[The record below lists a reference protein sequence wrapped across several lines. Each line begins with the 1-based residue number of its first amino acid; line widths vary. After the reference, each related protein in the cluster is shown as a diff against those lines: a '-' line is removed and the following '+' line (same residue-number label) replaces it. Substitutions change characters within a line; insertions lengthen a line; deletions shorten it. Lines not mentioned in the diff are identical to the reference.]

1 MATWTTTFSAKSEYT
16 LTLTLT
22 EKSYNIATNKST
34 VEYTLTMAC
43 SGYVGFSDYRVQA
56 SLTVGGVQKLNY
68 NAVRAFNVPV
78 KASYSEVLSTGT
90 IDITHANDGTG
101 SCVGAAYVL
110 VAGGGDGI
118 SPGRAPSSGNLGGT
132 LTLTTIPRAS
142 TATVPSAY
150 TIGAAGSAIS
160 IATASSAFTHRLTF
174 STGTQ
179 SQTVNIAAG
188 TTSYTWTP
196 AAATWG
202 PQFPTQTSRSVT
214 VLLETL
220 SGGSVIGSNTYTT
233 TLSIP
238 ASWKPTVSASL
249 SQYSTNSFM
258 TGKAFYVAGYS
269 AIRAAITGALGDS
282 YTTIKSYTISGA
294 WSKTVTTTA
303 SSTTQTSGV
312 IASSGTKTTT
322 ITITDARG
330 RTGTWSGNV
339 SFLSYA
345 VPAITTLTYARG
357 TYSGGVWTSSA
368 SGTAL
373 RIQFK
378 ATCSL
383 SGNGNNMDWT
393 IGAPVSASG
402 TSLASGTQIEQFK
415 TGIGTTT
422 RYTVTV
428 TVEDDIGNTVS
439 RSITVPTVEIPFTI
453 DPALPGIGVGAI
465 PQTARTLE
473 LANNWTINPGAGV
486 FATYTNDVLADAL
499 TVPAGNVKFFRGS
512 GTTYTGSIPSGGS
525 YGYGGFIVIVRSS
538 GVRLVVGV
546 PLTPSGGIILNYHNG
561 TSWAGW
567 ERSGCAGDS
576 LGTTSSYVKY
586 SNGLMIQWGQYTVTG
601 STTAQ
606 GYTYFKAIPEQTLPQ
621 TFVNQYFT
629 VTGSSRYSTG
639 ASMPIGCYPTA
650 NNKYAG
656 YLYDTVARSSVSWT
670 VRWQA
675 IGRWK

>member
-1 MATWTTTFSAKSEYT
+1 MAKTETWTTPFSAKSEYT

-78 KASYSEVLSTGT
+78 KANHSEVLATGT
-90 IDITHANDGTG
+90 IDITHALDGTG

-110 VAGGGDGI
+110 VASGGDGI

-132 LTLTTIPRAS
+132 LPLTTIPRAS

-160 IATASSAFTHRLTF
+160 IATASSAFTHRLKF

-220 SGGSVIGSNTYTT
+220 SGGTVIGSNTYTT

-258 TGKAFYVAGYS
+258 SGKAFYVAGYS

-294 WSKTVTTTA
+294 WSKTVMTTA

-312 IASSGTKTTT
+312 IASSGTKTIT

-339 SFLSYA
+339 SFFSYA

-368 SGTAL
+368 SGTDL

-383 SGNGNNMDWT
+383 SGNGNDMDWD

-402 TSLASGTQIEQFK
+402 TSLASGTQVEKFA

-422 RYTVTV
+422 RYTITV

-453 DPALPGIGVGAI
+453 DPVLPGVGVGAI
-465 PQTARTLE
+465 PQRARTLE
-473 LANNWTINPGAGV
+473 LANTWQLDSGAGV
-486 FATYTNDVLADAL
+486 IMPATTDVLADAISQAIYTIRAYRGAGSSYTGTIPSSGYAYGTFIVL
-499 TVPAGNVKFFRGS
+499 KRNSNYIQVMAFNNASETAINSSNDGNTWNGWKVLEQSANMVTDKKTYSTATTLAAGAHATVNVTVTKTGYTPVGIIGVTWSGS
-512 GTTYTGSIPSGGS
+512 GYLSLCGYEITSTTNAALY
-525 YGYGGFIVIVRSS
+525 
-538 GVRLVVGV
+538 VV
-546 PLTPSGGIILNYHNG
+546 NRG
-561 TSWAGW
+561 TSSQTVNSYTATILYQ
-567 ERSGCAGDS
+567 RS
-576 LGTTSSYVKY
+576 
-586 SNGLMIQWGQYTVTG
+586 
-601 STTAQ
+601 
-606 GYTYFKAIPEQTLPQ
+606 
-621 TFVNQYFT
+621 
-629 VTGSSRYSTG
+629 
-639 ASMPIGCYPTA
+639 
-650 NNKYAG
+650 
-656 YLYDTVARSSVSWT
+656 
-670 VRWQA
+670 
-675 IGRWK
+675 